1 VAATGAAGS
10 TVGVGDECV
19 NSGEVEGFAD
29 EGAGGAGGGAEPCL
43 SSPSAVNHRRSTTL
57 TLSSSI
63 SSATRPPQAR
73 TSSHLTHDLPLGQAI
88 SASIRRALYCTLVG
102 RQHPFDALVALSERL
117 RGPDG
122 CPWDREQTLE
132 TLKTY
137 IIEEAYEVVDA
148 IDKGDRGTL
157 SGELGDLLFQIVFA
171 AQLARENGWFDVEEV
186 CRRIH
191 AKMVY
196 RHPHVFGDT
205 EVADA
210 GQVVRNWEALKARE
224 RQTPGALAGVPPQL
238 PALLKALRI
247 TEKAAALGFDWERTN
262 DVVAKL
268 REEVQE
274 LIAELGPDPA
284 LRAREKVRDELGD
297 VLFVIANLARQ
308 LGVDPEAALQG
319 VNEKFARRFRTME
332 EEARARGVTVG
343 SLPLSELDALWE
355 AAKKSERGP

>member
-1 VAATGAAGS
+1 VAATAAAGS
-10 TVGVGDECV
+10 TAGGEDECV
-19 NSGEVEGFAD
+19 DSAEFEGSAD
-29 EGAGGAGGGAEPCL
+29 EGAGGEEPCL
-43 SSPSAVNHRRSTTL
+43 SSPSAVNQRRSTTL
-57 TLSSSI
+57 TLLSLI
-63 SSATRPPQAR
+63 SSATWPPHTR
-73 TSSHLTHDLPLGQAI
+73 TSSHLTHDSSLGQAI
-88 SASIRRALYCTLVG
+88 STRVRRALYCALVS
-102 RQHPFDALVALSERL
+102 REHPFDALVALAERL
-117 RGPDG
+117 RAPDG

-148 IDKGDRGTL
+148 IDKGDRATL

-186 CRRIH
+186 CRKIH

-196 RHPHVFGDT
+196 RHPHVFGDID
-205 EVADA
+205 VADA
-210 GQVVRNWEALKARE
+210 GEVVRNWEALKARE
-224 RQTPGALAGVPPQL
+224 RQTPGALAGVPRQL

-268 REEVQE
+268 QEEVQE
-274 LIAELGPDPA
+274 LVAELGPDPA
-284 LRAREKVRDELGD
+284 RRTREGVREELGD

-319 VNEKFARRFRTME
+319 ANEKFARRFRTME
-332 EEARARGVTVG
+332 DEARARGVTLA
-343 SLPLSELDALWE
+343 SLALSELDALWE
-355 AAKKSERGP
+355 GAKRRERGP